1 MTLMIEE
8 IQRNEHKLAA
18 KSVVWSDV
26 AMEANYTGETD
37 GNYVSFSQS
46 SLEYNLSR
54 VLTNETS

>member
-8 IQRNEHKLAA
+8 IQCNEHKLAA

-26 AMEANYTGETD
+26 AMEANYTVEKD

-54 VLTNETS
+54 VITNETS